1 MPELEVS
8 SMYYPPKL
16 LGDDPRVGY
25 VREIV
30 TQPVMKDALFTE
42 APSSAGLLGKGRAR
56 SDASC
61 AAFVVI
67 NLTAAVDSADASLLH
82 SVHACRAHMHVH
94 TCRAHLPCTPAQV
107 FRALEADLQLGPSA
121 LSSLALLQSLSMA
134 VAAPVWLGLGL
145 GLGLGLVTLDGRCC
159 TGEMCMRCA
168 WRDMCMYDVP
178 SHPWHAHLSLSMA
191 VTAPAP

>member
-1 MPELEVS
+1 MTELEVS

-67 NLTAAVDSADASLLH
+67 NLAAAVDSADASLLH
-82 SVHACRAHMHVH
+82 SVARLPCTCTHAVHACRAHLPRTHA
-94 TCRAHLPCTPAQV
+94 RAHLPCTPAV
-107 FRALEADLQLGPSA
+107 HTPCRAHAMPCTCHA
-121 LSSLALLQSLSMA
+121 MHHAHTLQSAHAMHHTHT
-134 VAAPVWLGLGL
+134 P
-145 GLGLGLVTLDGRCC
+145 C
-159 TGEMCMRCA
+159 TRHRSSA
-168 WRDMCMYDVP
+168 R
-178 SHPWHAHLSLSMA
+178 
-191 VTAPAP
+191 